1 MRQMHFSSKGYILIS
16 NIFSFYLFEMRL
28 DEMIEPEAFSVDLVL
43 DHEVGKLVNMTGS
56 LKNSFRRQHRTI
68 DLQHLNKTVKKR
80 FS

>member
-1 MRQMHFSSKGYILIS
+1 
-16 NIFSFYLFEMRL
+16 
-28 DEMIEPEAFSVDLVL
+28 
-43 DHEVGKLVNMTGS
+43 MTGS